1 MTAAHAFSFD
11 RQRLAQLRE
20 REDASFSARTQGSQ
34 ALRAEAQ
41 AFMPQGVPMAWM
53 VSLNRFSPPFI
64 QHAAGAGFTDV
75 DGNHYLDF
83 NVADLSMTM
92 GYGPGPIVEAVSRQV
107 RQGAQFL
114 LPTAD
119 AIAVAKLLAER
130 VGLPCWQFTLSAS
143 GANTEVIRI
152 ARHITGREKI
162 IVFDGHYHGHI
173 DETLATLGEHG
184 VAPEQL
190 GLPKNSAAQTL
201 ILPFNDLPAL
211 EQALAHN
218 DVALVLTEPALT
230 NCTLVQPQAEFLQG
244 VRRLTQQY
252 GTLLC
257 LDEAH
262 SFQFAYGGLTAAWQL
277 EADFVVLGKGLG
289 SGIAFA
295 LYGMSDAIARH
306 LERFTD
312 SDIGPVGLATGGTLY
327 ASALAVAVARAC
339 LEEVLTRA
347 NFQRIEQLG
356 QRLAGGLQQLFNDYQ
371 LPWQAFQL
379 GPRSGYCLS
388 AELPVNGAE
397 AQLSMDVEF
406 IDCRRLY
413 MANRGIWDGILSAGP
428 QVSFVHSEAD
438 IDAYLGVARDFLA
451 ELFNQPD

>member
-1 MTAAHAFSFD
+1 MTAAPAFSFD

-34 ALRAEAQ
+34 ALREEAR
-41 AFMPQGVPMAWM
+41 AYMPQGVPMAWM

-64 QHAAGAGFTDV
+64 QHAEGSGFTDV

-107 RQGAQFL
+107 RAGAQFL

-143 GANTEVIRI
+143 GANTEAIRI

-184 VAPEQL
+184 VTPEQL

-252 GTLLC
+252 GSLLC

-262 SFQFAYGGLTAAWQL
+262 TFQFAYGGLTAAWQL

-327 ASALAVAVARAC
+327 ASALAVAAARAS
-339 LEEVLTRA
+339 LEQVLTPA
-347 NFQRIEQLG
+347 NFQRIASLG
-356 QRLAGGLQQLFNDYQ
+356 KRLADGLQAIFNAQQ

-388 AELPVNGAE
+388 ASLPVNGAE
-397 AQLSMDVEF
+397 AQRSMDVEF

-428 QVSFVHSEAD
+428 QVSFAHSEAD
-438 IDAYLGVARDFLA
+438 IDAYLDVARGFLT
-451 ELFNQPD
+451 ELFGLPA